1 MNFEYIKKPKSCKDC
16 IYFQKECTANN
27 TDNLTCYIDVL
38 NKIKIVEYFFEKS
51 SKNA

>member
-16 IYFQKECTANN
+16 TYQKECMANN
-27 TDNLTCYIDVL
+27 TDNLTCYITIL
-38 NKIKIVEYFFEKS
+38 NKIKMVEYFFEKS